1 MIVTDTGLTI
11 AEANEITPGMVATHY
26 VGSDSYAVIVSGV
39 ERFKSGARKGQIKAI
54 TTVNA
59 EEGENGEWIAK
70 PHTRIMGWIGQEPIM
85 QEEHDRFLPRVIGPC
100 HYHSEP
106 SRFCHSC
113 KSAGEIRYNERCDGK
128 VAYWSSL
135 VVGYARDY
143 RDPSF

>member
-1 MIVTDTGLTI
+1 MIVTETGLTI
-11 AEANEITPGMVATHY
+11 AEASEIAPGMVGTHY
-26 VGSDSYAVIVSGV
+26 VGSDSYAVIVSSV

-59 EEGENGEWIAK
+59 EQGENGEWIANPRTK
-70 PHTRIMGWIGQEPIM
+70 IMGWIGQEPIM
-85 QEEHDRFLPRVIGPC
+85 EEQHTRFLSRIVGPC
-100 HYHSEP
+100 SYHKEP
-106 SRFCHSC
+106 NAHCHNC
-113 KSAGEIRYNERCDGK
+113 AIAGETRYNERSDGK

>member
-59 EEGENGEWIAK
+59 EQGENGEWIAK
-70 PHTRIMGWIGQEPIM
+70 PHMRVMGWIGQEPIM
-85 QEEHDRFLPRVIGPC
+85 EEQHARFLTRVIGPC
-100 HYHSEP
+100 RYHNEP
-106 SRFCHSC
+106 ARFCHSC
-113 KSAGEIRYNERCDGK
+113 SIAGEIRYNERCDGK

>member
-1 MIVTDTGLTI
+1 MIVTATGLTI
-11 AEANEITPGMVATHY
+11 AEGHEIAPGMIATHS
-26 VGSDSYAVIVSGV
+26 VGSDSYAVIVSGI

-59 EEGENGEWIAK
+59 EQGENGEWIAK
-70 PHTRIMGWIGQEPIM
+70 PHTRMMGWIDGEPIM
-85 QEEHDRFLPRVIGPC
+85 EEQHDRFLPRVIGPC
-100 HYHSEP
+100 TMHKETERYCHY
-106 SRFCHSC
+106 C
-113 KSAGEIRYNERCDGK
+113 KIAGETRYNERCEGK

>member
-1 MIVTDTGLTI
+1 MITTTTGLTI
-11 AEANEITPGMVATHY
+11 AEDSEIVPGMIGTHY

-54 TTVNA
+54 TTVKA
-59 EEGENGEWIAK
+59 AQGENGEWVAK
-70 PHTRIMGWIGQEPIM
+70 PHTRVMGWINQEPVM
-85 QEEHDRFLPRVIGPC
+85 VEQHDRFLPRVIGPC
-100 HYHSEP
+100 SYHNEP
-106 SRFCHSC
+106 SAYCHSC
-113 KSAGEIRYNERCDGK
+113 KSAGEIRYNERSDGK